1 MKNLIKTMLIVLC
14 GMMMVTSFAACGGD
28 DDNGVNNG
36 GNNGGNN
43 GDVNPSTG
51 ISIANLAGN
60 WQAIAAKG
68 VSRYDGPIDTK
79 EIWGLDSLDMPVL
92 ITINP
97 NSTFVSYSPQ
107 FHNYY
112 QWHYING
119 EPYPFS
125 YTWEKRGPFGSS
137 GEGSVLLI
145 GNQLQLTDNYGS
157 SYTVKVTITSLTST
171 RMVCSVND
179 ESIEGTI
186 TYGRDG
192 DGAKRRDD
200 GRHRDVGRRHERA
213 LQQHGPAYPPS
224 GNQRGPRRPPS
235 PTLSESQALGAPA
248 GKQQEQRRRDGLC
261 QQRPQ
266 RRAAHPHAGKAQLSV
281 DEHVVQAEPYAV
293 ADGVG
298 YRSVHPS

>member
-192 DGAKRRDD
+192 DGADYFKYTYVNHNPSVVGSWTLMQCTEKGAPIGSTMIFNSNGQGSIPGD
-200 GRHRDVGRRHERA
+200 GRTFTYTHNTTGEFVINFSDGWTIQGMISVTGTVA
-213 LQQHGPAYPPS
+213 SGYYVSGGSDYSFVLQK
-224 GNQRGPRRPPS
+224 N
-235 PTLSESQALGAPA
+235 
-248 GKQQEQRRRDGLC
+248 
-261 QQRPQ
+261 
-266 RRAAHPHAGKAQLSV
+266 
-281 DEHVVQAEPYAV
+281 
-293 ADGVG
+293 
-298 YRSVHPS
+298 